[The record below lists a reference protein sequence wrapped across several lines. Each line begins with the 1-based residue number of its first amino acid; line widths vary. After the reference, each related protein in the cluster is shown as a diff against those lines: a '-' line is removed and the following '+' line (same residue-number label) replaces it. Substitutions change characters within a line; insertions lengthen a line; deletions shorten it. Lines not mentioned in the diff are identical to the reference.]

1 MPSNLLGCES
11 IILLFRAVLI
21 FSPIKLVK
29 LTVFFCKKYIQMEC
43 MHVYMVNLFGMI
55 RHHKNKGRVY
65 KVPFAKSKSHAVHMV
80 NCVYSSSIT
89 IVMGLPSV
97 LPNQAT
103 YILLHQIQKNHP
115 KQYCNFMSYDTNG
128 IN

>member
-1 MPSNLLGCES
+1 MQ
-11 IILLFRAVLI
+11 
-21 FSPIKLVK
+21 FSSVK
-29 LTVFFCKKYIQMEC
+29 KIYIQMEWI
-43 MHVYMVNLFGMI
+43 HIYMVNLFWMI
-55 RHHKNKGRVY
+55 RHKNKEQLY